1 MGTSGGSVLEGT
13 PRATFEPLIPYAH
26 LLSSKV
32 RSQLKKP
39 KGAALVIATPV
50 QYCFFGRRLVV

>member
-39 KGAALVIATPV
+39 KGAALVIATAV